1 MIESFR
7 SLNHVEHQMEFV
19 SLALLAVGFIGLGAA
34 ATVLLTNLVPQDLAS
49 LAAKHG
55 RFAGLAGGSGDGI
68 VPAPYRASVKKEA
81 MNVVGTSN

>member
-1 MIESFR
+1 MD
-7 SLNHVEHQMEFV
+7 FV
-19 SLALLAVGFIGLGAA
+19 SLALLAIGFVGLGAA
-34 ATVLLTNLVPQDLAS
+34 ATVLLTNLVPPHVAS

-55 RFAGLAGGSGDGI
+55 RFAGLAGGNGDVA